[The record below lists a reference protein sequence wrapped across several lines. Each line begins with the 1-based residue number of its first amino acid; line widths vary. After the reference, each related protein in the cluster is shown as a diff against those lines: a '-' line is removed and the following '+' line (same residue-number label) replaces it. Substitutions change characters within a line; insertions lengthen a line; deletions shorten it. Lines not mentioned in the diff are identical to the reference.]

1 MGIRAAVTREAP
13 PVPGGGVMVRAA
25 VPGDADGL
33 GRMFSRC
40 STQTILFRFHSPLP
54 RVPETMLDRLADVPP
69 HLGRSFVAETGGEIV
84 GHAMFAREGEGN
96 REAEVAVV
104 VEDGWSSSGVGR
116 RLLAEVCI
124 EARQA
129 GVETLLCTT
138 LGENSRIQEV
148 ARRVFP
154 GARLSFSNGV
164 CDMRLPLDPPGRWTA
179 PTLPA
184 QLPADRRDRT
194 GVSTS

>member
-1 MGIRAAVTREAP
+1 MGVRAAVTEEAP
-13 PVPGGGVMVRAA
+13 AQARGVMVRAA
-25 VPGDADGL
+25 GPGAADGI

-54 RVPETMLDRLADVPP
+54 RVPGTMLDRLADVPP
-69 HLGRSFVAETGGEIV
+69 HLGRSFVAETEGEVV

-104 VEDGWSSSGVGR
+104 VEDRWSSSGVGR
-116 RLLAEVCI
+116 RLLAEVCV
-124 EARQA
+124 EAGRA

-138 LGENSRIQEV
+138 LGENSRVQEV

-154 GARLSFSNGV
+154 GARLTFSDGA
-164 CDMRLPLDPPGRWTA
+164 CYMRLPLAPPGMGTA
-179 PTLPA
+179 LTLPA
-184 QLPADRRDRT
+184 QLPAKR
-194 GVSTS
+194 